1 MTEEEARHFDAA
13 AGYSDSRLK
22 DDLNKIG
29 RRLEKRFEI
38 GNTDNGKPISGTLK
52 DQISGLFVQAPVH
65 PGSFIDSFI
74 NENVASAARKRSERR
89 SVAQAMA
96 TIAASVDDAGS
107 VTEAMGDAGRSDS
120 MDSMEVESIGG
131 SVSLELHFDPDPD
144 PLVNSP
150 PARVVAFATT
160 PDVYNLAIACRYLSE
175 RFIWMNRDVDMFCS
189 NLQVQ
194 KFTKLVFIVEG
205 GTLVKLDDNA
215 FMVKCNDAVQEG
227 CQLFKICKSAPTNS
241 ESLCDCCSKRR
252 KVKRKREQ
260 RRSRSNTDRTDPSS
274 RAPTSS
280 MSPSTLIKKV
290 KTKYSLQLS
299 GHNKLVRY
307 NKRVLRSALAFWLES
322 PSAYERLRN
331 SSIEILPS
339 APRLQKRQRELI
351 SHEGPFPECYGWF
364 QDERR
369 GSDSHVAQPYD
380 DHIVEVLFDEMNLRT
395 EVVTNIS
402 NQRTTGFTILKGY

>member
-1 MTEEEARHFDAA
+1 MKNSVPAVDMGRRRSEEDRRQCVCGREKCNKRRLSVLDIVDADHAWAKNGGFVEIRSRSNQAKGQLLHEALRLCCEYHLKVPKTKQQLGRYMVASIHFSVPLLSAKESRNDPLTEEEARHFDAA

-74 NENVASAARKRSERR
+74 NENAASAARKRSERR

-107 VTEAMGDAGRSDS
+107 VTEATGDAGRSDS

-131 SVSLELHFDPDPD
+131 SVSLELHFDPDPDPD

-215 FMVKCNDAVQEG
+215 FMVKCSDTVQEG
-227 CQLFKICKSAPTNS
+227 CQLFKILKFAPPSSAA
-241 ESLCDCCSKRR
+241 LYDCCSRWRKTKRQ
-252 KVKRKREQ
+252 REQ
-260 RRSRSNTDRTDPSS
+260 RRSKAIQI
-274 RAPTSS
+274 APTL
-280 MSPSTLIKKV
+280 PAE
-290 KTKYSLQLS
+290 
-299 GHNKLVRY
+299 H
-307 NKRVLRSALAFWLES
+307 RSQ
-322 PSAYERLRN
+322 PCRL
-331 SSIEILPS
+331 
-339 APRLQKRQRELI
+339 
-351 SHEGPFPECYGWF
+351 
-364 QDERR
+364 
-369 GSDSHVAQPYD
+369 
-380 DHIVEVLFDEMNLRT
+380 
-395 EVVTNIS
+395 
-402 NQRTTGFTILKGY
+402 